1 MNKGLAKRIVP
12 CLDVKNGETV
22 KGTNFVNLRS
32 AGDPVELGK
41 AYSDAGADELVFLD
55 ITASYEGRRTFT
67 DMVTRVA
74 AEINI
79 PFTVGGGINTLG
91 DVDRLLNAGADK
103 VSINSA
109 AILHPE
115 LINEITNHYGSQV
128 CVCAIDARMDND
140 GWHCYI
146 KGGRER
152 TELGLFD
159 WAKEVEDRGAGEILF
174 TSMNHDGIKK
184 GFANEALARLAEE
197 VSIPIIASGGAGTME
212 HFKDAF
218 NIGKADAALAASVFH
233 FGEIKIPELKAYLKN
248 NDINVRLQYGNRL

>member
-1 MNKGLAKRIVP
+1 MVEQRINKGLAKRIVP

-55 ITASYEGRRTFT
+55 ITASFEERKTFT

-79 PFTVGGGINTLG
+79 PFTVGGGINELK

-109 AILHPE
+109 AIRRPE
-115 LINEITNHYGSQV
+115 DSST
-128 CVCAIDARMDND
+128 
-140 GWHCYI
+140 
-146 KGGRER
+146 
-152 TELGLFD
+152 
-159 WAKEVEDRGAGEILF
+159 
-174 TSMNHDGIKK
+174 
-184 GFANEALARLAEE
+184 
-197 VSIPIIASGGAGTME
+197 
-212 HFKDAF
+212 
-218 NIGKADAALAASVFH
+218 
-233 FGEIKIPELKAYLKN
+233 
-248 NDINVRLQYGNRL
+248 RLQVTMAHRFAFALSTPVSMKMVGTAMLKEAENV

>member
-1 MNKGLAKRIVP
+1 MVEQRINKGLAKRIVP

-55 ITASYEGRRTFT
+55 ITASFEERKTFT

-79 PFTVGGGINTLG
+79 PFTVGGGINELK

-109 AILHPE
+109 AIRRPE
-115 LINEITNHYGSQV
+115 LINEITSHYGL
-128 CVCAIDARMDND
+128 DED
-140 GWHCYI
+140 GWHCYV

-152 TELGLFD
+152 VELGLFD
-159 WAKEVEDRGAGEILF
+159 WAKEVADRGAGEILF
-174 TSMNHDGIKK
+174 TSMDHDGVKQ
-184 GFANEALARLAEE
+184 GFANEALARLADE
-197 VSIPIIASGGAGTME
+197 VSIPIIASGGAGNME
-212 HFKDAF
+212 HFRDAF
-218 NIGKADAALAASVFH
+218 TLGKADAALAASVFH
-233 FGEIKIPELKAYLKN
+233 FGEIAIPDLKKYLREEG
-248 NDINVRLQYGNRL
+248 INVRI